1 MLDKILN
8 KYHVNNLTELRSMLF
23 GKLKK
28 EDVPDS
34 YVKEANAQQ
43 TLNPRQY
50 EFKKILEE
58 NRVADMLPYEWYDS
72 ETEVYQTSRAYGF
85 IFDCG
90 TIVGSQDD
98 LDDQISGLF
107 SVGIP
112 DGSCMQVLLFASP
125 HLHDQF
131 DTYVASHQ
139 HPLLKKV
146 AEERCKF
153 YEQGLYNSLIPGY
166 KLPVRN
172 FRLVISFT
180 FEGVYQDTN
189 KASAVSLR
197 TSIASTLNDCFVS
210 NRMMTPDD
218 LINFLRG
225 ILGIS
230 SKRSERVHYNRNR
243 PIREQIVDIDNN
255 IYIAAD
261 GMVINDIGVKS
272 IAVREYPDKFKIT
285 DCRNLIGDAFA
296 LSAQISY
303 PFIIT
308 QNITF
313 LDQNKENNK
322 LNAAALKT
330 AEQVKPGK
338 FTAMFRIFHKKHA
351 EYQLLQQSIANGEGL
366 MLMNHMVH
374 VFYPL
379 GSSENALQEV
389 KSLYKTFGWEMVTN
403 SNLQLPSLLCSL
415 PLFHDFQSAKEQKR
429 YHMMSL
435 YTRTN
440 VVNMMPLFADSRGTG
455 LNSPRLQLLSPSGQL
470 QYFDIF
476 ESNTNSN
483 VSVSASSGAGKSF
496 VTNEFVKSYRAIG
509 AKVSI
514 IDVGRSYKES
524 CERFGGQYI
533 EFTNEANICIN
544 PFSFVKFK
552 IGLDENTPED
562 QIDQLQELDLR
573 FISRERLLGMEDL
586 DDQITML
593 KSIFLVSAGIGD
605 DHPEIQLASSYF
617 EQAII
622 SSLQKYQTKSTYTT
636 VYDELLT
643 TAKDENDPF
652 AKKLADSIMS
662 YTKYGIFG
670 RFFEGESNLDMN
682 NEYIVLELEELESKG
697 NLKFVVLMILM
708 LKITQ
713 DMYLGSR
720 SQRKLCI
727 IDEAWALMDGGNT
740 GKFIVT
746 GYRRARKYKG
756 AFMTI
761 TQSIDDYAMNPT
773 TLACYNNS
781 GIKIMLQQET
791 PTKIEVSPYVKHTIG
806 KIKTILGSYSEM
818 IIDMNKTQ
826 TLCRFIVDDFTY
838 IVYSS
843 APEDIT
849 LRNRF
854 KEYCGLDTTNS
865 LVQLFE
871 LRQRY
876 MTQMNRPRSALSVEL
891 LRYADTMGF
900 DELKRQLGM
909 ETTHEVH

>member
-8 KYHVNNLTELRSMLF
+8 KYHVNNLTELRSTLF

-34 YVKEANAQQ
+34 YVQDINSKKE
-43 TLNPRQY
+43 LNPRQF

-58 NRVADMLPYEWYDS
+58 NRMADLLPYEWYDS

-85 IFDCG
+85 VFDCG
-90 TIVGSQDD
+90 TIIGCSND
-98 LDDQISGLF
+98 LDDQLSGLF
-107 SVGIP
+107 SIGIP

-125 HLHDQF
+125 DLHDQF
-131 DTYVASHQ
+131 SNYVSSHK
-139 HPLLKKV
+139 HPLLKKI

-153 YEQGLYNSLIPGY
+153 YEQGLYSSLIPGY

-172 FRLVISFT
+172 FRLIISFT
-180 FEGVYQDTN
+180 FEGVFQDSN
-189 KASAVSLR
+189 RAAAVSLR
-197 TSIASTLNDCFVS
+197 NSISSTLGNSFIT
-210 NRMMTPDD
+210 NRTMSPDSF
-218 LINFLRG
+218 ISFLRS
-225 ILGIS
+225 ILEIS
-230 SKRSERVHYNRNR
+230 TKRSESIKYDRNR

-255 IYIAAD
+255 VYIASD

-272 IAVREYPDKFKIT
+272 IAVREYPREFKVT
-285 DCRNLIGDAFA
+285 QCRNLIGDAFS

-303 PFIIT
+303 PFIVT

-313 LDQNKENNK
+313 LDQAKENTK

-379 GSSENALQEV
+379 GHSENALQEV
-389 KSLYKTFGWEMVTN
+389 KSLYKNFGWDMVTN
-403 SNLQLPSLLCSL
+403 TNLQLPSLFCSL

-429 YHMMSL
+429 NHMMSL
-435 YTRTN
+435 YTKTN

-455 LNSPRLQLLSPSGQL
+455 IQSPRLQLLSPSGQL

-483 VSVSASSGAGKSF
+483 VSVSASSGSGKSF
-496 VTNEFVKSYRAIG
+496 WTNEMVKSYRAIG

-524 CERFGGQYI
+524 CDIFGGQYI
-533 EFTNEANICIN
+533 EFTNKANICVN
-544 PFSFVKFK
+544 PFSFIKFK
-552 IGLDENTPED
+552 IGLDENTPDEE
-562 QIDQLQELDLR
+562 IDKLQDLDLR
-573 FISRERLLGMEDL
+573 NVSRERLLGMKDL

-593 KSIFLVSAGIGD
+593 KSIFLVSAGIGE
-605 DHPEIQLASSYF
+605 DHPDTQLADSYF

-636 VYDELLT
+636 VYDELLDT
-643 TAKDENDPF
+643 SLEQNDPF
-652 AKKLADSIMS
+652 AKKLADSIKS
-662 YTKYGIFG
+662 YTKHGIFG

-682 NEYIVLELEELESKG
+682 NEYIVLELEELENKG
-697 NLKFVVLMILM
+697 NLKFIVLMILM

-756 AFMTI
+756 AFVTI

-791 PTKIEVSPYVKHTIG
+791 PTKIEVSPYVKNTIG

-826 TLCRFIVDDFTY
+826 TLCRFIVDDFTS

-849 LRNRF
+849 LRNKF
-854 KEYCGLDTTNS
+854 KEYYGLDTTNS
-865 LVQLFE
+865 LIQLFE
-871 LRQRY
+871 LRKCY
-876 MTQMNRPRSALSVEL
+876 MSKMNRPRNMVSSEL
-891 LRYADTMGF
+891 LNYADSIGF
-900 DELKRQLGM
+900 DEIKRQLGM
-909 ETTHEVH
+909 ESIHEVH

>member
-1 MLDKILN
+1 MLSKILN
-8 KYHVNNLTELRSMLF
+8 KYHVNNLTELSSMLF

-34 YVKEANAQQ
+34 YVEDIIAQKA
-43 TLNPRQY
+43 LNPRQF
-50 EFKKILEE
+50 EFQKLLEE
-58 NRVADMLPYEWYDS
+58 NRVPDLVPYEWYDA
-72 ETEVYQTSRAYGF
+72 ETEVYQTERAYGF
-85 IFDCG
+85 VFDCG
-90 TIVGSQDD
+90 TIVGCQND
-98 LDDQISGLF
+98 LDDQLSGLF
-107 SVGIP
+107 SIGIP

-131 DTYVASHQ
+131 DNYVSSHQ

-153 YEQGLYNSLIPGY
+153 YEQGLYSSLLPGY

-180 FEGVYQDTN
+180 FEGVFQDVN
-189 KASAVSLR
+189 KASVISLR
-197 TSIASTLNDCFVS
+197 TSIASTLDSSFIS
-210 NRMMTPDD
+210 NRTMLPDEF
-218 LINFLRG
+218 INFLRN

-230 SKRSERVHYNRNR
+230 SKRNEKVKYNRNR

-255 IYIAAD
+255 IYEASA

-272 IAVREYPDKFKIT
+272 IAVREYPEDFKIT
-285 DCRNLIGDAFA
+285 ECRNLIGDAFV
-296 LSAQISY
+296 LSSQISY

-313 LDQNKENNK
+313 LDQPKENTK

-351 EYQLLQQSIANGEGL
+351 EYQLLQKSIANGEGL

-379 GSSENALQEV
+379 GQSENALQEV

-403 SNLQLPSLLCSL
+403 VNLQLPSLLCSL

-440 VVNMMPLFADSRGTG
+440 VVNMMPLFADNRGTG
-455 LNSPRLQLLSPSGQL
+455 VHSPRLQFLSPSGQL

-483 VSVSASSGAGKSF
+483 VSVSASSGSGKSF
-496 VTNEFVKSYRAIG
+496 LTNEFVKSYRAIG

-524 CERFGGQYI
+524 CEIFGGQYI

-544 PFSFVKFK
+544 PFSFIKFK
-552 IGLDENTPED
+552 FGLDENTPDD
-562 QIDQLQELDLR
+562 QIEQLQELDLR
-573 FISRERLLGMEDL
+573 YISRERLLGMKDL

-593 KSIFLVSAGIGD
+593 KSIFLVSAGIGE
-605 DHPEIQLASSYF
+605 DHPDTQLADSYF

-636 VYDELLT
+636 VYDELLE
-643 TAKDENDPF
+643 TAAKQNDSF
-652 AKKLADSIMS
+652 AKKLADSIKS
-662 YTKYGIFG
+662 YTKHGIFG

-682 NEYIVLELEELESKG
+682 NEYIVLELEELENKG
-697 NLKFVVLMILM
+697 NLKFIVLMILM

-756 AFMTI
+756 AFITI

-781 GIKIMLQQET
+781 GVKIMLQQET

-826 TLCRFIVDDFTY
+826 TLCRFIADDFTS

-849 LRNRF
+849 LRNKF

-865 LVQLFE
+865 LIQLFE
-871 LRQRY
+871 LRKRY
-876 MTQMNRPRSALSVEL
+876 MSQMNRPRSMISSEL
-891 LRYADTMGF
+891 LKYADSIGF
-900 DELKRQLGM
+900 DELEKQLGM
-909 ETTHEVH
+909 ESSREVY

>member
-1 MLDKILN
+1 M
-8 KYHVNNLTELRSMLF
+8 
-23 GKLKK
+23 
-28 EDVPDS
+28 
-34 YVKEANAQQ
+34 
-43 TLNPRQY
+43 
-50 EFKKILEE
+50 
-58 NRVADMLPYEWYDS
+58 
-72 ETEVYQTSRAYGF
+72 
-85 IFDCG
+85 
-90 TIVGSQDD
+90 
-98 LDDQISGLF
+98 
-107 SVGIP
+107 
-112 DGSCMQVLLFASP
+112 
-125 HLHDQF
+125 
-131 DTYVASHQ
+131 
-139 HPLLKKV
+139 
-146 AEERCKF
+146 
-153 YEQGLYNSLIPGY
+153 
-166 KLPVRN
+166 
-172 FRLVISFT
+172 
-180 FEGVYQDTN
+180 
-189 KASAVSLR
+189 
-197 TSIASTLNDCFVS
+197 
-210 NRMMTPDD
+210 
-218 LINFLRG
+218 
-225 ILGIS
+225 
-230 SKRSERVHYNRNR
+230 
-243 PIREQIVDIDNN
+243 
-255 IYIAAD
+255 
-261 GMVINDIGVKS
+261 
-272 IAVREYPDKFKIT
+272 
-285 DCRNLIGDAFA
+285 
-296 LSAQISY
+296 
-303 PFIIT
+303 
-308 QNITF
+308 
-313 LDQNKENNK
+313 
-322 LNAAALKT
+322 
-330 AEQVKPGK
+330 
-338 FTAMFRIFHKKHA
+338 
-351 EYQLLQQSIANGEGL
+351 
-366 MLMNHMVH
+366 
-374 VFYPL
+374 
-379 GSSENALQEV
+379 
-389 KSLYKTFGWEMVTN
+389 
-403 SNLQLPSLLCSL
+403 
-415 PLFHDFQSAKEQKR
+415 
-429 YHMMSL
+429 
-435 YTRTN
+435 
-440 VVNMMPLFADSRGTG
+440 
-455 LNSPRLQLLSPSGQL
+455 
-470 QYFDIF
+470 
-476 ESNTNSN
+476 
-483 VSVSASSGAGKSF
+483 
-496 VTNEFVKSYRAIG
+496 
-509 AKVSI
+509 
-514 IDVGRSYKES
+514 
-524 CERFGGQYI
+524 
-533 EFTNEANICIN
+533 
-544 PFSFVKFK
+544 KFK

-562 QIDQLQELDLR
+562 QIDKLQELDLR

-593 KSIFLVSAGIGD
+593 KSIFLVSAGIGE
-605 DHPEIQLASSYF
+605 DHPDLQLADSYF

-622 SSLQKYQTKSTYTT
+622 SSLQKHQTKSTYTT
-636 VYDELLT
+636 VYDELLI

-781 GIKIMLQQET
+781 GVKIMLQQET

-900 DELKRQLGM
+900 DELKLQLGM
-909 ETTHEVH
+909 ETTHEVHW